1 MIMKAKR
8 LVTPIL
14 LLVVLSLQSSVWSSP
29 FTGDD
34 ATSDP
39 SGYSATRQA
48 TGPPGGDVRD
58 LVVDPNDPDRLYFG
72 TLDGQIYTS
81 IDGGKRWD
89 LLYNFNKP
97 KLFIDH
103 ILVDPRDSR
112 VLYVAAHRHKEP
124 GGFFKSTDG
133 GRKWKESSQLKNEAL
148 HSLTQSKSDP
158 NVLIVGTFN
167 GIFRSDNAGD
177 SWEQLPTQST
187 PGLVHVESLAIDPRT
202 TNIIYAGTWYL
213 PYKTIDGGKT
223 WKSIKEGIID
233 DSDIFAIDIDPRD
246 PNHLI
251 ASACSGIYETK
262 NAGENWRKVQG
273 IPSQSRRTRAIL
285 QHPSVPGV
293 VFAGTTEG
301 FWRSERGGDADSW
314 MVTTSRQ
321 LEINSISVHPTRP
334 ETIFIGTNNYGVM
347 VSTDSGKT
355 FVPTNGGFSG
365 RFANSIVA
373 DWETPNRIYAAT
385 INTATGGGFLFTSND
400 NGQTWRP
407 SMRNMPARLITYSIL
422 QDLRDANIIYL
433 GTNLGVYR
441 SVDRGASWSP
451 IWAGNAEVKKPAAT
465 TKKGK
470 RSAPAKPNPVARQA
484 SEVVMRAQTAL
495 NNFGYI
501 MGVPD
506 GKAGTKTTLAIKK
519 FQTDRTLPVTGK
531 LDSITLAA
539 LGVSANAGVDGAEAV
554 IITDAI
560 NALVHTVDATTGQ
573 PAMLAA
579 TNVGLYRTSDPLKGW
594 QRLPY
599 SAGFDP
605 RSTCIATNPQHPEV
619 IWVGTSASGVLVS
632 RDGGQSWKQSAGIPT
647 DAPVNTVVQDPKRP
661 ERVYV
666 GTKAA
671 FYASH
676 DGGATW
682 NRRGGNLPF
691 GDFTSILINTHN
703 TDEIF
708 VGNAYQNGEVGG
720 GVYRTLNAGKTWARI
735 DPKDQR
741 LPSQRIWSLA
751 FDGQD
756 QNVLFVG
763 SHSAGVYVV
772 PRGSETAAAGTH

>member
-1 MIMKAKR
+1 
-8 LVTPIL
+8 
-14 LLVVLSLQSSVWSSP
+14 
-29 FTGDD
+29 
-34 ATSDP
+34 
-39 SGYSATRQA
+39 
-48 TGPPGGDVRD
+48 
-58 LVVDPNDPDRLYFG
+58 
-72 TLDGQIYTS
+72 
-81 IDGGKRWD
+81 
-89 LLYNFNKP
+89 
-97 KLFIDH
+97 
-103 ILVDPRDSR
+103 
-112 VLYVAAHRHKEP
+112 
-124 GGFFKSTDG
+124 
-133 GRKWKESSQLKNEAL
+133 
-148 HSLTQSKSDP
+148 
-158 NVLIVGTFN
+158 
-167 GIFRSDNAGD
+167 
-177 SWEQLPTQST
+177 
-187 PGLVHVESLAIDPRT
+187 LAIDPRT
-202 TNIIYAGTWYL
+202 ANIIYAGTWYL

-451 IWAGNAEVKKPAAT
+451 IWAGNAEVKKPATT

-470 RSAPAKPNPVARQA
+470 RSAPVKPNPVARQA
-484 SEVVMRAQTAL
+484 SEVVARAQTAL
-495 NNFGYI
+495 NNLGYI

-554 IITDAI
+554 IIADAI
-560 NALVHTVDATTGQ
+560 NALVHTVDANTGQ

-599 SAGFDP
+599 SDGFDP

-619 IWVGTSASGVLVS
+619 IWVGTAASGVLVS
-632 RDGGQSWKQSAGIPT
+632 RDGGQTWKQSAGIPT

-671 FYASH
+671 FYSSH

-772 PRGSETAAAGTH
+772 PRGTETAAAGTR